1 MITSE
6 KINQIQKKI
15 KLALL
20 EIEKSEN
27 VKIEFGSSRYNSA
40 FYKTSMTV
48 STLEKTKAVVSV
60 YESTCKRLGFTQN
73 IIGMKFDNGVKGV
86 YEVVDI
92 KTKNRKYPVMAKAPN
107 GIVYKFAV
115 DYMKKLIG
123 GDKAINRN
131 ANLNKLLGE

>member
-6 KINQIQKKI
+6 KIDKVQKKI

-40 FYKTSMTV
+40 FYKTTMTV
-48 STLEKTKAVVSV
+48 STLEKTKVVTSV

-73 IIGMKFDNGVKGV
+73 IIGMEFSGPKGV

-92 KTKNRKYPVMAKAPN
+92 KTKNRKYPVLAKAPN
-107 GIVYKFAV
+107 GIVYKFSV
-115 DYMKKLIG
+115 DYVKKLFG
-123 GDKAINRN
+123 GDKVINRN
-131 ANLNKLLGE
+131 ANLDKLL